1 MTQPSVTLPS
11 ARVLIAPDSFK
22 GSLGAPEVAKA
33 LVQGIHKARPLLDC
47 VPHPLADG
55 GEGTLDVL
63 ASSGFE
69 LVDVSVV
76 DHRGQKVVAQ
86 LAMRDDVVVVESA
99 PACPFTPGASA
110 ADALSASTRGVGMMI
125 AAALDLGLSRV
136 YLAVGGT
143 ATTDGGAGMLSELG
157 VRFLN
162 HQGENI
168 PAGGVGLV
176 DLHSVE
182 LSGLDARL
190 ADVEVVLLSDVDNPL
205 LGPMGAAAVFSP
217 QKGADRAAVE
227 LLEQGLSH
235 YADLVAPGQ
244 VQASGGGAGG
254 GLGFAALAALHAR
267 RCSGAQEIMALT
279 GFDKAL
285 ESVSLVITG
294 EGSFDDQSTR
304 GKVPSVVID
313 AALARGIPVVVVCG
327 VDKRSATSVT
337 ATPALSV
344 YSLLDI
350 EPDVNRCID
359 NAYEL
364 LVQVGQEIGRTI

>member
-99 PACPFTPGASA
+99 QACPFTPGASA

-350 EPDVNRCID
+350 EPDLDRCID

>member
-1 MTQPSVTLPS
+1 VTQPSVTLPS

-99 PACPFTPGASA
+99 QACPFTPGASA

-205 LGPMGAAAVFSP
+205 LGTMGAAAVFSP

-350 EPDVNRCID
+350 EPDLDRCID